1 MRQAPL
7 GHDRA
12 AARDDAGDAVSGEMD
27 VAEPHAGVDGEII
40 DALLALLDQRVLV
53 AFPIELDGVAV
64 DLLQR
69 LIDRHGAD
77 RHRRIAQNPFAG
89 VVDVAAGGE
98 VHHRVGAPADRPHH
112 LFHFLFHRRG
122 DGGVADIGVDLG
134 EEVAADRH
142 RLELGVIDVARNDG
156 AAARHLVAHEFRR
169 DEQRHRGAE
178 TFAVVMG
185 GLRDVEH
192 LLAAEIFALGD
203 VDHFLGDDALAR
215 PFELR
220 HRMAVEPAQ
229 RARRI
234 GEIARQMLAG
244 GVAVIDRLDRPA
256 VIFLDAAALL
266 HPCDARALE
275 TRLDVDRHIVVGIG
289 PGRIVDPHRLL
300 AGTFRERNLAQRHAQ
315 VRRRVGHREDFP
327 RARDRAG
334 GDLRRGEIGIGKWLV
349 HRFAPDGGYWLKP
362 LKLKKPPRATQRIA
376 ATMMAARPAVD
387 GRRRRSA
394 RPAARRYG

>member
-12 AARDDAGDAVSGEMD
+12 AARDDAGDPISGEMD

-53 AFPIELDGVAV
+53 AFPVELDGVAV

-69 LIDRHGAD
+69 LVDRHGAD

-134 EEVAADRH
+134 EEVAPDRH

-169 DEQRHRGAE
+169 DEQRHRGAKA
-178 TFAVVMG
+178 FAVVMG

-203 VDHFLGDDALAR
+203 IDHFLGDDALAR

-229 RARRI
+229 RSRRI
-234 GEIARQMLAG
+234 GEIAREMLAG
-244 GVAVIDRLDRPA
+244 RVAVIDRLDRPA

-266 HPCDARALE
+266 DPCDARALQP
-275 TRLDVDRHIVVGIG
+275 RLDVDRHIVVGVR

-315 VRRRVGHREDFP
+315 VRRRIGHREDLA

-334 GDLRRGEIGIGKWLV
+334 GDLRRGEIGIGQWLV
-349 HRFAPDGGYWLKP
+349 HCLLPIGVIG
-362 LKLKKPPRATQRIA
+362 
-376 ATMMAARPAVD
+376 
-387 GRRRRSA
+387 
-394 RPAARRYG
+394 